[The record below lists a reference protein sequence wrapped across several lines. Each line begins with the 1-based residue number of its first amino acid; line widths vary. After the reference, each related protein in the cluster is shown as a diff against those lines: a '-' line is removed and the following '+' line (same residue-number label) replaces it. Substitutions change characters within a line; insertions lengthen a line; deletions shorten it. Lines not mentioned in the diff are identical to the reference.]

1 MSAELTSLVLC
12 IDPHFTLIILSC
24 SQIFPVDSLELS
36 VFGPALKTPKEHLSH
51 VQAILETFRN

>member
-51 VQAILETFRN
+51 V